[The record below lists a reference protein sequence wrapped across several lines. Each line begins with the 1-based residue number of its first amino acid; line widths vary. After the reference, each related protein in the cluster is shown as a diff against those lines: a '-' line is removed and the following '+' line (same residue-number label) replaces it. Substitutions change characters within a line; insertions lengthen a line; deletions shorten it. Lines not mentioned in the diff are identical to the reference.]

1 MWQAA
6 VDNLTGVI
14 PDSTTG
20 NYAPSATSIYA
31 TGSDVYVAGN
41 QYLNLNPQVS
51 QALYWKNGKMTRLGS
66 NGEVTGIAAK

>member
-51 QALYWKNGKMTRLGS
+51 QAL
-66 NGEVTGIAAK
+66 